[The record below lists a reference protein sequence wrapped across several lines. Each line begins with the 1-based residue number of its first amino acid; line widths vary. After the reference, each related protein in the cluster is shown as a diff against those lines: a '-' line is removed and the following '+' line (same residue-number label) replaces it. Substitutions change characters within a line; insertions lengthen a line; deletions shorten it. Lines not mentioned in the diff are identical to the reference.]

1 MAAMCEPA
9 GFDPRVGDLSSPQ
22 STLSPDVLAR
32 LAAMASQLAT
42 ERVFL
47 PFIPQQERVPV

>member
-1 MAAMCEPA
+1 MCEPA
-9 GFDPRVGDLSSPQ
+9 GFDPRSGDLSS
-22 STLSPDVLAR
+22 TETNLSSEVLAR

>member
-1 MAAMCEPA
+1 MCEPA
-9 GFDPRVGDLSSPQ
+9 GFDPRVGDFSSTQ
-22 STLSPDVLAR
+22 TALSPEILAR

>member
-1 MAAMCEPA
+1 MCEPA

>member
-1 MAAMCEPA
+1 MFDQA
-9 GFDPRVGDLSSPQ
+9 GFDPRIGDLSSPEP
-22 STLSPDVLAR
+22 TLSPDVLAR

>member
-1 MAAMCEPA
+1 MCEPA
-9 GFDPRVGDLSSPQ
+9 GFDPRVGDLSSTET
-22 STLSPDVLAR
+22 TLSPEVLAR

-47 PFIPQQERVPV
+47 PFIPQQVPVSV

>member
-1 MAAMCEPA
+1 MCEPA
-9 GFDPRVGDLSSPQ
+9 GFDPRVGDLSSMETA
-22 STLSPDVLAR
+22 TLSPEVLAR

-42 ERVFL
+42 SRVFL

>member
-1 MAAMCEPA
+1 MYEPA
-9 GFDPRVGDLSSPQ
+9 GFDPRLGDFSSMETT
-22 STLSPDVLAR
+22 TLSPEILAR
-32 LAAMASQLAT
+32 LAAMASQAAT

>member
-1 MAAMCEPA
+1 MCEPA
-9 GFDPRVGDLSSPQ
+9 GYDPRVGDISSTQP
-22 STLSPDVLAR
+22 TLSPEILAR